1 MPEQAELLPGTLELL
16 ILKMESHRDVMTAAL
31 SAQEV

>member
-16 ILKMESHRDVMTAAL
+16 ILKVESHRGCDDGAL